1 MPDIGTSI
9 LARWGRPLRT
19 LALSAAVGAMVM
31 SGALVASD
39 EADAPSTRPLSASQR
54 VDLYTPVF
62 SHPTHITNPLFPISR
77 QRQVVQLGHE
87 ADEALRNEITT
98 LPEIREVEWNGRT
111 METVVSQFVAYGDGR
126 ILESALDY
134 FAQDDR
140 GAVWYFGEDVDNYID
155 GVLDN
160 HDGTWLAGRDG
171 PPGMIMPAH
180 PRIGDRYRPEN
191 IPGLVFEEVTVKG
204 VDQTVRGPRGP
215 VRGAI
220 LVQERQLD
228 GALEDKFFA
237 PGYGE
242 FDAVVATEDE
252 HVRVAIAHP
261 TDRLGPPV
269 PQELWTLSSG
279 ARRIFETAPGRD
291 WGSLSADGR
300 RVAAAWARQRT
311 RAVPP
316 LLGPPTDR
324 AIADLQ
330 VALSERNLSDVR
342 QAAVD
347 LAHAAFDLQTQHRD
361 PIGIDRDRT
370 QVWKRQLLLDGRA
383 DDLAGIDS
391 DLVVLELIDDR
402 LERGTDD

>member
-19 LALSAAVGAMVM
+19 LALSRGGRRDGHVRR
-31 SGALVASD
+31 LVASD
-39 EADAPSTRPLSASQR
+39 GADSPSTRPLSASQR

-98 LPEIREVEWNGRT
+98 LPEIKEVEWNGRA
-111 METVVSQFVAYGDGR
+111 METVVSQFVAYGDGHIIEAHSTTSPR
-126 ILESALDY
+126 TT
-134 FAQDDR
+134 
-140 GAVWYFGEDVDNYID
+140 GARSGTSVRTSTTTID

-171 PPGMIMPAH
+171 PPGMIMPAPPQDRRQVPAREH
-180 PRIGDRYRPEN
+180 PRPR
-191 IPGLVFEEVTVKG
+191 
-204 VDQTVRGPRGP
+204 VRGGHRQGGGPDRRRTPGP
-215 VRGAI
+215 VTGAI

-242 FDAVVATEDE
+242 FDTVVATEDE

-300 RVAAAWARQRT
+300 RVATAWARRRT

-347 LAHAAFDLQTQHRD
+347 LAHAAFDLQTQHRR
-361 PIGIDRDRT
+361 IRSAST
-370 QVWKRQLLLDGRA
+370 TTGRGCSRSA
-383 DDLAGIDS
+383 SCSSTVEPTTSPAS
-391 DLVVLELIDDR
+391 
-402 LERGTDD
+402 TATSSSWN